1 MRSIELALRAVQ
13 LWLNDW
19 LGRHGKRCHDVTVD
33 LKDGKLLYE
42 LLEAEE
48 REDVKSSGNNLASLG
63 PLRPGRS
70 NRDAN
75 LELIIT
81 YLEMQGVDCNMLHS
95 RVTSITGSSPSGSDG
110 DDSDSD
116 GSLDDDGSAA
126 VLLLVWKVFEH
137 LRGRSALFGVPMP
150 VNPTAF
156 AKELLAWAQAQAQAN
171 HKANRIAFPDRV
183 PNNLTGSWADG
194 EVLWYLVQSSGVQL
208 NSLSEEGLEY
218 SGIAIAQ
225 RAIDVAHEKMQV
237 PKILTPRELPD
248 EWCSNDLAMALYL
261 AELRWGINRR
271 KRRLQGQPLQ
281 LEPRAPVVPA
291 RTSETLAATAASAA
305 ECDFEPPGEQE
316 ENALEHLRK
325 VNESLEER
333 HILDSNRIQE
343 LEGRINELEDEAKNL
358 EAAGKREFEAEKQ
371 RADDAEKELELERDR
386 ADEAEVQAERLRDE
400 IESMGIDLSIT
411 QEKLEELREKLE
423 EQSSP
428 GTQEVLGKA
437 SAGEQDDSDDVAIL
451 IEDSA
456 NAAAA
461 AVAAWNV
468 SINFTRTVF

>member
-48 REDVKSSGNNLASLG
+48 HEDVKSSGDSLSSLG

-81 YLEMQGVDCNMLHS
+81 YLEMQGIDCNMLHS
-95 RVTSITGSSPSGSDG
+95 RVSSITGSAASDG
-110 DDSDSD
+110 GDSDSD

-271 KRRLQGQPLQ
+271 KRRLQGKALQ
-281 LEPRAPVVPA
+281 LEPRAPVIPA
-291 RTSETLAATAASAA
+291 RTPKALAATSATAA
-305 ECDFEPPGEQE
+305 ESNCEPPGEQD
-316 ENALEHLRK
+316 ENAVEHLRK
-325 VNESLEER
+325 DNEALEEKHIIDSAHIKELQGRIVELENESRDLAAAAN
-333 HILDSNRIQE
+333 LE
-343 LEGRINELEDEAKNL
+343 LEM
-358 EAAGKREFEAEKQ
+358 EKQ
-371 RADDAEKELELERDR
+371 RADDAEKELYLERDR
-386 ADEAEVQAERLRDE
+386 ANEAEGQAEQLREE
-400 IESMGIDLSIT
+400 IESMSMDLSKT
-411 QEKLEELREKLE
+411 QERLEELREKIE

-428 GTQEVLGKA
+428 GAQVVLGKT

-451 IEDSA
+451 IEDGA
-456 NAAAA
+456 KAAAA
-461 AVAAWNV
+461 AAAAWNV
-468 SINFTRTVF
+468 SIVYTH